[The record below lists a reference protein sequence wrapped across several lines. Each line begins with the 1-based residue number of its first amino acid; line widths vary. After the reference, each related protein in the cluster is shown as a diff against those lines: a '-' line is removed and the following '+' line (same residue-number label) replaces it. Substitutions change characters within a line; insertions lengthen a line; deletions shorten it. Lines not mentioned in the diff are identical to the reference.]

1 MCELLGLSS
10 DVAATVNISLM
21 KLAEHGGH
29 TGPHRDGW
37 GVAYYE
43 GSDLRLIKE
52 AAAAAD
58 SDWVRFVRDHDLR
71 SPIVVAHVRKA
82 TMGERSYRNTQP
94 FARELAGRMHLFAH
108 NGWLADIFNA
118 PAFQPRRFSAVGET
132 DSERAFCVLLDR
144 LSELWTRPGEF
155 PSLDARLDVVSA
167 FARELRGLG
176 PANFLYSDGD
186 ALFAHGHR
194 RIQAA
199 TSRVEP
205 PGLVWLQR
213 RCHPGEAG
221 FAASGLSIEGAHQSV
236 VLLASVPLTDE
247 PWNSLS
253 EGEVIAI
260 REGEIAGQRLAADAQ
275 TCALEALDQFEA
287 KSRSA

>member
-10 DVAATVNISLM
+10 DVPATVNLSLM
-21 KLAEHGGH
+21 RLAEHGGH

-43 GSDLRLIKE
+43 GPDLRLIKE
-52 AAAAAD
+52 AVAAAD

-71 SPIVVAHVRKA
+71 SPIVVAHVRRA

-94 FARELAGRMHLFAH
+94 FARELAGRMHVFAH
-108 NGWLADIFNA
+108 NGWLASIFKA
-118 PAFQPRRFSAVGET
+118 PDFRPMRFVPVGES
-132 DSERAFCVLLDR
+132 DSERAFCALLDR
-144 LSELWTRPGEF
+144 MAELWRPDET
-155 PSLDARLDVVSA
+155 PSVEARLAIVSA
-167 FARELRGLG
+167 FAETLRRLG

-186 ALFAHGHR
+186 TLFGHGHR
-194 RIQAA
+194 RLQSA

-213 RCHPGEAG
+213 RCRIGEVA
-221 FAASGLSIEGAHQSV
+221 FTASGVSIEGAQQTV

-247 PWNSLS
+247 PWHSFE

-260 REGEIAGQRLAADAQ
+260 RGGEIAGRRIPAEAQ
-275 TCALEALDQFEA
+275 SCT
-287 KSRSA
+287 SS

>member
-10 DVAATVNISLM
+10 DVPATVNISLM
-21 KLAEHGGH
+21 RLAEHGGH
-29 TGPHRDGW
+29 SGPHRDGW

-43 GSDLRLIKE
+43 GPDLRVIKE

-71 SPIVVAHVRKA
+71 SPIVVAHVRRA
-82 TMGERSYRNTQP
+82 IMGERSYRNTQP
-94 FARELAGRMHLFAH
+94 FAREVAGRMHLFAH
-108 NGWLADIFNA
+108 NGWVPGIFEA
-118 PAFQPRRFSAVGET
+118 PALQPRRFIPVGET

-144 LSELWTRPGEF
+144 LSELWTRPRDV
-155 PSLDARLDVVSA
+155 PSFDARFDVVCD

-194 RIQAA
+194 RMQAG

-213 RCHPGEAG
+213 RCRMGEAG
-221 FAASGLSIEGAHQSV
+221 FAASGVSIEGAQQTV
-236 VLLASVPLTDE
+236 TLLASVPLTDE
-247 PWNSLS
+247 PWHSFE

-260 REGEIAGQRLAADAQ
+260 RGGEIAGRRIPAEAQ
-275 TCALEALDQFEA
+275 SCA
-287 KSRSA
+287 SS

>member
-10 DVAATVNISLM
+10 DAPATVNLSLM
-21 KLAEHGGH
+21 RLAEHGGH
-29 TGPHRDGW
+29 SGPHRDGW

-43 GSDLRLIKE
+43 GPDLRLVKE

-71 SPIVVAHVRKA
+71 SPIIVAHVRRA
-82 TMGERSYRNTQP
+82 TMGERAYRNTQP

-108 NGWLADIFNA
+108 NGWMAGIFEA
-118 PAFQPRRFSAVGET
+118 PALQPRRFVPVGET

-144 LSELWTRPGEF
+144 MAELWRPGET
-155 PSLDARLDVVSA
+155 PALDARLDIVA
-167 FARELRGLG
+167 EFAGALRRLG

-194 RIQAA
+194 RLHAA
-199 TSRVEP
+199 TKRAEP

-213 RCHPGEAG
+213 RCGSGEAT
-221 FAASGLSIEGAHQSV
+221 FAASGVSIEGARQAV

-247 PWNSLS
+247 PWHALA
-253 EGEVIAI
+253 EGELIAVHG
-260 REGEIAGQRLAADAQ
+260 GEIAGRRVPA
-275 TCALEALDQFEA
+275 EAET
-287 KSRSA
+287 SATS

>member
-10 DVAATVNISLM
+10 DIPATVNLSLM

-29 TGPHRDGW
+29 SGPHRDGW

-43 GSDLRLIKE
+43 GPDLRLIKE
-52 AAAAAD
+52 ATAAAD

-71 SPIVVAHVRKA
+71 SHIVMAHVRRA
-82 TMGERSYRNTQP
+82 TMGERSYRNSQP
-94 FARELAGRMHLFAH
+94 FARELAGRMHGFAH
-108 NGWLADIFNA
+108 NGWLAGIFEA
-118 PAFQPRRFSAVGET
+118 PGFQPRRFVPVGET

-144 LSELWTRPGEF
+144 LSELWTRPGEV
-155 PSLDARLDVVSA
+155 PSFDARFDVVCA
-167 FARELRGLG
+167 FAQELGGLG

-186 ALFAHGHR
+186 VLFAHGHR
-194 RIQAA
+194 RMQAA

-213 RCHPGEAG
+213 RCRLGEAG
-221 FAASGLSIEGAHQSV
+221 FAASGLSIEGARQTV

-247 PWNSLS
+247 PWHSLC

-260 REGEIAGQRLAADAQ
+260 RGGEIAGRWVPADTRTPRLRASPAAAFK
-275 TCALEALDQFEA
+275 E
-287 KSRSA
+287 

>member
-43 GSDLRLIKE
+43 GPDLRLIKE

-108 NGWLADIFNA
+108 NGWLPEIFNA
-118 PAFQPRRFSAVGET
+118 PAFRPRRFSAVGET

-144 LSELWTRPGEF
+144 LSELWTQPGEI
-155 PSLDARLDVVSA
+155 PSIDARLGVVCT

-186 ALFAHGHR
+186 VLFAHGHR

-213 RCHPGEAG
+213 RCRPGEAG
-221 FAASGLSIEGAHQSV
+221 FAASGLSIEGPHQSV
-236 VLLASVPLTDE
+236 ILLASVALTDD
-247 PWNSLS
+247 PWNSLG

-260 REGEIAGQRLAADAQ
+260 RGGEIVGRRLAVGAQ
-275 TCALEALDQFEA
+275 TDAV
-287 KSRSA
+287 S

>member
-10 DVAATVNISLM
+10 DIPATVNLSLM

-43 GSDLRLIKE
+43 GPDLRLIKE
-52 AAAAAD
+52 AVAAAD

-71 SPIVVAHVRKA
+71 SHIVVAHVRRA

-94 FARELAGRMHLFAH
+94 FTRELAGRMHLFAH
-108 NGWLADIFNA
+108 NGWLAGIFDA
-118 PAFQPRRFSAVGET
+118 PGFQPRRFVPVGET
-132 DSERAFCVLLDR
+132 DSERAFCVLLGR
-144 LSELWTRPGEF
+144 MSELWTRPRDV
-155 PSLDARLDVVSA
+155 PSFDARFDVVCA

-213 RCHPGEAG
+213 RCRMGEAG
-221 FAASGLSIEGAHQSV
+221 FAASGLSIEGAQQSV

-247 PWNSLS
+247 PWHSLC

-260 REGEIAGQRLAADAQ
+260 RGGEIAGRRSPAEAQ
-275 TCALEALDQFEA
+275 TCAI
-287 KSRSA
+287 S

>member
-10 DVAATVNISLM
+10 DAPATVNISLM
-21 KLAEHGGH
+21 RLAEHGGH
-29 TGPHRDGW
+29 SGPHRDGW

-43 GSDLRLIKE
+43 GPDLRLIKE

-71 SPIVVAHVRKA
+71 SRIVVAHVRRA

-94 FARELAGRMHLFAH
+94 FMRELAGRMHLFAH
-108 NGWLADIFNA
+108 NGSVAGIFDTA
-118 PAFQPRRFSAVGET
+118 ALQPRRFVPVGET

-144 LSELWTRPGEF
+144 MAELWRPGEI
-155 PSLDARLDVVSA
+155 PALHARLAIVAA
-167 FARELRGLG
+167 FAGALRRLG

-194 RIQAA
+194 RLQAA

-213 RCHPGEAG
+213 RCRPGEAG
-221 FAASGLSIEGAHQSV
+221 FAASGLSVAGAHQSV
-236 VLLASVPLTDE
+236 ALLASVPLTDE
-247 PWNSLS
+247 PWHALG

-260 REGEIAGQRLAADAQ
+260 RGGEIAGRRSPAEAQ
-275 TCALEALDQFEA
+275 SCA
-287 KSRSA
+287 SS